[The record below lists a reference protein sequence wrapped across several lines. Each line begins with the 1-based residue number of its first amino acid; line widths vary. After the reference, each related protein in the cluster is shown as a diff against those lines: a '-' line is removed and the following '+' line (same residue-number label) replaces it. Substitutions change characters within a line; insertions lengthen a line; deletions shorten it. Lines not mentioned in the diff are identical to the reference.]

1 MIDRGPGFLAGGHM
15 IRLLAHPLPPFPVS
29 KLSLFSQS
37 SYVPPFELTAWRGG
51 GEGVQKSQIV
61 CALTFA
67 SEAKFEIEVK
77 ISFRLE
83 AKKKPDF
90 TW

>member
-1 MIDRGPGFLAGGHM
+1 MGSICVILY
-15 IRLLAHPLPPFPVS
+15 L
-29 KLSLFSQS
+29 
-37 SYVPPFELTAWRGG
+37 
-51 GEGVQKSQIV
+51 IV
-61 CALTFA
+61 GCALTFH

-90 TW
+90 T